1 MIYWKDYNFTDLSP
15 DTVFCFD
22 TEATS
27 FWIRGDGSI
36 TGYKAEITNEQY
48 NAMAPGGIV
57 YIWMFSINDTVLYS
71 RYLSELPELLAKIS
85 EYSPIDHPVVY
96 VHNLA
101 YDFQFLRNVIH
112 FKPEDVFARTRRK
125 PMYARTPAGIE
136 FRCSYMLTR
145 LSLKAWGESLDVKK
159 QSGLLN
165 YDEIRTPLTPLSE
178 AELKYCE
185 YDLLV
190 MYRGILKYMSKYGKI
205 ADIPLTQT
213 GEVRKVVKKM
223 YQKNN
228 GYHFK
233 VTGLQPK
240 TYNEYKRLKAVFA
253 GGETH
258 ANRLY
263 VSSQGEFKNPVTKK
277 ITKINQ
283 DKILKNVGSFD
294 KTSDY
299 PYQMCAERFPMSR
312 FVKTSND
319 LRFLKPETYA
329 YIIELHLIN
338 VRCITNTTYIAR
350 SHCVSVKNGVYD
362 NGRLISADAV
372 ALCITE
378 LDYMTIDE
386 MYTFTIDE
394 VVAVYRSRK
403 AYMSKQYIEYIL
415 ELYEYKTTLK
425 GDPSKVDLYAQS
437 KQFINSLYGMEVT
450 DIIMPDVGY
459 NNNSWDDY
467 KPLTADEIQQRL
479 DTIQEKWWA
488 NNLAYQWGVWV
499 TAYARR
505 ELMQAVLFCDAVEC
519 YHDTDSVKLLK
530 WREYKYYFDF
540 QNTIMDQKLKAM
552 CNFYD
557 IDFERTRPLKPNGKP
572 APLGH
577 WDFEGIYPKFKTLG
591 AKKYAY
597 YYMFEPDGVTIKPEN
612 YGMHVTIA
620 GVPKKEGSEILKDLR
635 DLKEGFVFDREK
647 CGKKLITYIDDVN
660 PLVTFPDG
668 YTVDQIHGV
677 NLRNIEYTVSQTAE
691 YAETIMQIN
700 EAKGFLK

>member
-1 MIYWKDYNFTDLSP
+1 MIYWREYNFTDLP
-15 DTVFCFD
+15 ADTVFCFD
-22 TEATS
+22 SESTS
-27 FWIRGDGSI
+27 FWIRPDGSI
-36 TGYKAEITNEQY
+36 TGYDASLSNEHY
-48 NAMAPGGIV
+48 NAMSPGGIC
-57 YIWMFSINDTVLYS
+57 YIWMLSINDIVLYS
-71 RYLSELPELLAKIS
+71 RKLSELPELLSLIK
-85 EYSPIDHPVVY
+85 EYSPLDNPVIY

-101 YDFQFLRNVIH
+101 FDFQFLRNVIS
-112 FKPEDVFARTRRK
+112 FKSEDIFARTRRK
-125 PMYARTPAGIE
+125 PMYARTPEGVE

-145 LSLKAWGESLDVKK
+145 LSLAAWSKTLDIKK
-159 QSGLLN
+159 QTGLLD
-165 YDEIRTPLTPLSE
+165 YDKLRTPLTPMTE

-185 YDLLV
+185 YDVLV
-190 MYRGILKYMSKYGKI
+190 MYRGILKYIQKYGKI

-213 GEVRKVVKKM
+213 GEVRKVIKKM
-223 YQKNN
+223 YSKNN

-233 VTGLQPK
+233 VTDLQPK
-240 TYNEYKRLKAVFA
+240 TFNEYKRLKAVFA

-263 VSSQGEFKNPVTKK
+263 VSCEGEFKNPVTKK

-299 PYQMCAERFPMSR
+299 PYQMCCEMFPMSR

-329 YIIELHLIN
+329 YIIEVHMIN
-338 VRCITNTTYIAR
+338 VCCITNTTYISR
-350 SHCVSVKNGVYD
+350 SHCVSIKGGVYD

-372 ALCITE
+372 ALCMTE
-378 LDYMTIDE
+378 LDYATICD

-394 VVAVYRSRK
+394 VIGVWRSRK
-403 AYMSKQYIEYIL
+403 GYMPKEYIEYIL
-415 ELYEYKTTLK
+415 DLYEYKTTLK
-425 GDPSKVDLYAQS
+425 GDPDKSDLYAQS

-450 DIIMPDVGY
+450 DIIMPDVKY
-459 NNNSWDDY
+459 TNNQWDDY

-479 DTIQEKWWA
+479 DDIQSKWYK

-505 ELMQAVLFCDAVEC
+505 ELMQAVLFCDAVEV
-519 YHDTDSVKLLK
+519 YHDTDSVKLLH
-530 WREYKYYFDF
+530 WRDYKYYFDF
-540 QNTIMDQKLKAM
+540 QNTVMDEKLKKM
-552 CNFYD
+552 CEHYD
-557 IDFERTRPLKPNGKP
+557 IDFERTRPLKPNGKS

-577 WDFEGIYPKFKTLG
+577 WDFEGIYTKFKTLG

-597 YYMFEPDGVTIKPEN
+597 WYMFESDGVTIKPEN
-612 YGMHVTIA
+612 YGMHVTVS
-620 GVPKKEGSEILKDLR
+620 GVPKMEGSVLLKDLR
-635 DLKEGFVFDREK
+635 DFKEGFVFDREK
-647 CGKKLITYIDDVN
+647 CGKKLITYIDDLN

-668 YTVDQIHGV
+668 YTVDQV
-677 NLRNIEYTVSQTAE
+677 FACNLRNIEYTISQTAE
-691 YAETIMQIN
+691 YAETINHIN